1 LNFKKAFHTSINAI
15 ILYHKNNNITDYT
28 QRLFMKTIVPK
39 ISSSLS
45 KMWNKVLTLNN
56 SLFPALKEELRLE
69 ELSHKEQKLIS
80 ILDFAQIEKNITVVS
95 ITNTPK
101 DREEIARA
109 FIAKSVYNFQT
120 TRDLIDRLHCDRV
133 LRIVCGWRYK
143 NDIPSESK
151 FSRVFK
157 ELSEM
162 QIAQKAHEQFV
173 KEYLSDK
180 TFFYNAIDS
189 TKIPLR
195 QKPVKIK
202 KEKPKLKKRGRPKKG
217 EIREPI
223 RPTILEQQQEMQS
236 VEEKLTLVSTD
247 CGVGIKQN
255 SKGNR
260 EIWIGAKLHISAVDG
275 DIPIT
280 AFYSGA
286 NVHDS
291 SVALPLMQET
301 SKRVNYLYDL
311 QDAGYDAD
319 IIREFS
325 TTLGHR
331 PIIDTNPK
339 NSKELKAKI
348 ELIEHENK
356 TFKYLNWHL
365 NCDEQHYKQRSMVE
379 RVNKYLKDDFG
390 CDKIYYQGATKVA
403 SVLAFGIL
411 SICIH
416 KSLQLVT

>member
-1 LNFKKAFHTSINAI
+1 
-15 ILYHKNNNITDYT
+15 
-28 QRLFMKTIVPK
+28 MKTIVPK

-56 SLFPALKEELRLE
+56 SLFPALKEELRLK

-143 NDIPSESK
+143 NDIPSEYK

>member
-1 LNFKKAFHTSINAI
+1 MRLI
-15 ILYHKNNNITDYT
+15 IT
-28 QRLFMKTIVPK
+28 QKRTK
-39 ISSSLS
+39 LS
-45 KMWNKVLTLNN
+45 KMWSKVLNLETT
-56 SLFPALKEELRLE
+56 LFPALKEELRVE
-69 ELSHKEQKLIS
+69 ALSGKEQKLIK
-80 ILDFAQIEKNITVVS
+80 ILDFAEIEKNITAVK

-101 DREEIARA
+101 DREECARA
-109 FIAKSVYNFQT
+109 FIAKSVYNLQT
-120 TRDLIDRLHCDRV
+120 TRDLIDRLHIDRT
-133 LRIVCGWRYK
+133 LRILCGWRCRS
-143 NDIPSESK
+143 DIPSESK

-157 ELSEM
+157 ELSDLK
-162 QIAQKAHEQFV
+162 IAQKTHKQFIQA
-173 KEYLSDK
+173 YLREK
-180 TFFYNAIDS
+180 TFFYNATDA

-195 QKPVKIK
+195 EKPLKVK
-202 KEKPKLKKRGRPKKG
+202 KEEPKLKRRGRPKKG
-217 EIREPI
+217 ERREPI
-223 RPTILEQQQEMQS
+223 KPTILKQQKELHT
-236 VEEKLTLVSTD
+236 VEEKLSLISRD
-247 CGVGIKQN
+247 CGVGVKQN

-260 EIWIGAKLHISAVDG
+260 EVWIGGKLHISVVDG

-301 SKRVNYLYDL
+301 SKRVSYLYDL

-325 TTLGHR
+325 SKLGHR
-331 PIIDTNPK
+331 PIIDINPK
-339 NSKELKAKI
+339 NSKALKEKI
-348 ELIEHENK
+348 ALIKHEK
-356 TFKYLNWHL
+356 ESFKFIN
-365 NCDEQHYKQRSMVE
+365 QHQNLDIKHYNQRSMVE

-416 KSLQLVT
+416 QSLKLVT

>member
-56 SLFPALKEELRLE
+56 SLFPALKEELRLK

>member
-1 LNFKKAFHTSINAI
+1 
-15 ILYHKNNNITDYT
+15 
-28 QRLFMKTIVPK
+28 
-39 ISSSLS
+39 
-45 KMWNKVLTLNN
+45 MWLKVTNLEN
-56 SLFPALKEELRLE
+56 SLFPELKEILSIE
-69 ELSHKEQKLIS
+69 EFSSKESKLIK
-80 ILDFAQIEKNITVVS
+80 ILDFAEIEKMITVVR
-95 ITNTPK
+95 ITNPPQ
-101 DREEIARA
+101 DRVEIANA
-109 FIAKSVYNFQT
+109 FIAKSVYNLQT
-120 TRDLIDRLHCDRV
+120 TRDLIERLYIDTT
-133 LRIVCGWRYK
+133 LRKLCGWRYK
-143 NDIPSESK
+143 SDIPSESK

-162 QIAQKAHEQFV
+162 RIAEKTQEQFV
-173 KEYLSDK
+173 KEYLSK
-180 TFFYNAIDS
+180 KIFFYNATDA

-195 QKPVKIK
+195 EKPIKVKKIK
-202 KEKPKLKKRGRPKKG
+202 PKPKKRGRPKKG
-217 EIREPI
+217 EVRDPI
-223 RPTILEQQQEMQS
+223 KPKILELQQEMNT
-236 VEEKLTLVSTD
+236 VEEMRTLVSTK

-260 EIWIGAKLHISAVDG
+260 EVWIGGKLHISVVDG

-291 SVALPLMQET
+291 SVALPLIQET

-325 TTLGHR
+325 HKLGHR
-331 PIIDTNPK
+331 PIIDINPK
-339 NSKELKAKI
+339 NSKKLKEKI
-348 ELIEHENK
+348 ELIKHEK
-356 TFKYLNWHL
+356 DTFKYLNMHL
-365 NCDEQHYKQRSMVE
+365 NLDKEHYNQRSMVE

-416 KSLQLVT
+416 QSLKLVT

>member
-1 LNFKKAFHTSINAI
+1 
-15 ILYHKNNNITDYT
+15 
-28 QRLFMKTIVPK
+28 MKTIVPK

-275 DIPIT
+275 DIPII

-291 SVALPLMQET
+291 SVSLPLIQET

-325 TTLGHR
+325 TALGHR
-331 PIIDTNPK
+331 PIIDINPK
-339 NSKELKAKI
+339 NSKELKVKI
-348 ELIEHENK
+348 EVQK
-356 TFKYLNWHL
+356 
-365 NCDEQHYKQRSMVE
+365 DEQKKFEMLSLVQSSDTHHYNQRSMVE
-379 RVNKYLKDDFG
+379 RVNKYLKEDFG
-390 CDKIYYQGATKVA
+390 CNTIYYQGATKVA

-411 SICIH
+411 SVCIH
-416 KSLQLVT
+416 QSLKLVT

>member
-1 LNFKKAFHTSINAI
+1 
-15 ILYHKNNNITDYT
+15 
-28 QRLFMKTIVPK
+28 METIVPK
-39 ISSSLS
+39 ISSNLS
-45 KMWNKVLTLNN
+45 KMWTKILNLEN

-69 ELSHKEQKLIS
+69 ELSKKEQKLIS
-80 ILDFAQIEKNITVVS
+80 ILDFAQIERNITVVS

-109 FIAKSVYNFQT
+109 FIAKSVYNIQT
-120 TRDLIDRLHCDRV
+120 TRDLIYRLHNDRT
-133 LRIVCGWRYK
+133 LRMLCGWRYK

-157 ELSEM
+157 ELSKM
-162 QIAQKAHEQFV
+162 QIAQKTHEQFI
-173 KEYLSDK
+173 KEYLSNK
-180 TFFYNAIDS
+180 IFFYNATDA

-195 QKPVKIK
+195 QKALKVE
-202 KEKPKLKKRGRPKKG
+202 KEKPKPKKRGRPKKG
-217 EIREPI
+217 ETREPVK
-223 RPTILEQQQEMQS
+223 PTILKLQKEMQS
-236 VEEKLTLVSTD
+236 VEEKLTLVSTA

-260 EIWIGAKLHISAVDG
+260 EVWIGGKLHISVVDG

-291 SVALPLMQET
+291 SVALPLIQET

-325 TTLGHR
+325 LKYNHK
-331 PIIDTNPK
+331 PIIDINPK
-339 NSKELKAKI
+339 NSKELKTKI
-348 ELIEHENK
+348 ELIGREK
-356 TFKYLNWHL
+356 KIFKKLNQHL
-365 NCDEQHYKQRSMVE
+365 SCDEQHYNQRSMVE

-416 KSLQLVT
+416 QSLKLVT

>member
-1 LNFKKAFHTSINAI
+1 
-15 ILYHKNNNITDYT
+15 
-28 QRLFMKTIVPK
+28 METIVAK
-39 ISSSLS
+39 TSSNLS
-45 KMWNKVLTLNN
+45 KMWTKVLNLEN
-56 SLFPALKEELRLE
+56 SLFPALKEKLRVE
-69 ELSHKEQKLIS
+69 ELSHKESKLIS
-80 ILDFAQIEKNITVVS
+80 ILDFAKIEENIIVVS

-109 FIAKSVYNFQT
+109 FIAKSVYNLQT
-120 TRDLIDRLHCDRV
+120 TRDLIDRLHCDRT
-133 LRIVCGWRYK
+133 LRILCGWRYK
-143 NDIPSESK
+143 GAIPSESK

-157 ELSEM
+157 ELSKM
-162 QIAQKAHEQFV
+162 QIAQKTHEKFV
-173 KEYLSDK
+173 QEYLSEK
-180 TFFYNAIDS
+180 TFFYNAIDA

-195 QKPVKIK
+195 EKPVKVE
-202 KEKPKLKKRGRPKKG
+202 KEKPKPKKRGRPKKG
-217 EIREPI
+217 ETREPI
-223 RPTILEQQQEMQS
+223 KPTILKQQEGLQT
-236 VEEKLTLVSTD
+236 VEEKRSLVSTD

-255 SKGNR
+255 AKGNR
-260 EIWIGAKLHISAVDG
+260 EVWIGGKLHISVVDG

-301 SKRVNYLYDL
+301 SKRVSYLYDL

-325 TTLGHR
+325 DNLGHR
-331 PIIDTNPK
+331 AIIDINPK
-339 NSKELKAKI
+339 NSKALKEKI
-348 ELIEHENK
+348 ELIKHEKESFKFINQHQNLDKEHYN
-356 TFKYLNWHL
+356 
-365 NCDEQHYKQRSMVE
+365 QRSMVE

-390 CDKIYYQGATKVA
+390 CNTIYYQGATKVA

-416 KSLQLVT
+416 QSLKLVT

>member
-1 LNFKKAFHTSINAI
+1 
-15 ILYHKNNNITDYT
+15 
-28 QRLFMKTIVPK
+28 MKTIVPK

-162 QIAQKAHEQFV
+162 QKAHEQFV